1 MKNKENWKEM
11 YNEYVLKQWENR
23 YLEPPDDD
31 QYEDMTDEE
40 YEAMCEQ
47 ADYEE
52 GMLYEKYERERK
64 QRLGE

>member
-1 MKNKENWKEM
+1 M
-11 YNEYVLKQWENR
+11 YNKRVLEQWEKR
-23 YLEPPDDD
+23 YTEPDDD
-31 QYEDMTDEE
+31 PYEDMTDEE

-52 GMLYEKYERERK
+52 GMLYEKYEQERK